1 MRMTKHITEAIKISE
16 AFRAQDLIL
25 WNHCLRT
32 THISMAIADVL
43 DLRRSEV
50 KGLDEAASYHDIGM
64 VALPENIRKMAPV
77 PSIVTL
83 PPHMQEVYAMHV
95 KKGYEYVKQNR
106 YLEHTLP
113 GVLYHHERWDGSG
126 YPEGLKG
133 EEIPLM
139 ARIIGVADELDSLV
153 NPGGGR
159 DKLALDWALNS
170 IKQRSGTAFDPEIVN
185 ALLKVKRI
193 YLREA
198 LDLFVNP

>member
-1 MRMTKHITEAIKISE
+1 MTKHITESIKVSE
-16 AFRAQDLIL
+16 TFRAQDLIL

-32 THISMAIADVL
+32 THISMAIAEVL
-43 DLRRSEV
+43 DLRRSEM

-64 VALPENIRKMAPV
+64 VALPENIRKLAPV
-77 PSIVTL
+77 PSAVAL
-83 PPHMQEVYAMHV
+83 SPHMQEVYVKHV
-95 KKGYEYVKQNR
+95 KKGYEYIKQNR

-133 EEIPLM
+133 KAIPLM

-153 NPGGGR
+153 NPGR
-159 DKLALDWALNS
+159 NREKLALDWALNS
-170 IKQRSGTAFDPEIVN
+170 IKQRAGTAFDPEIVN

-198 LDLFVNP
+198 LDLFVDP